1 MAEYKV
7 EITDKKLKVTE
18 GYVYKEKVL
27 EVDLENVHLV
37 YWKEDL
43 KESVKA
49 CLLEAGEFSILE
61 ATFPKKSQA
70 KENTCLWYGSMVCQS
85 HQKKLLQCAMN
96 SQKDSFVGDT
106 ENVSLLK
113 GNFDN
118 NQNLF

>member
-61 ATFPKKSQA
+61 ATFPKKS
-70 KENTCLWYGSMVCQS
+70 
-85 HQKKLLQCAMN
+85 
-96 SQKDSFVGDT
+96 
-106 ENVSLLK
+106 
-113 GNFDN
+113 
-118 NQNLF
+118 